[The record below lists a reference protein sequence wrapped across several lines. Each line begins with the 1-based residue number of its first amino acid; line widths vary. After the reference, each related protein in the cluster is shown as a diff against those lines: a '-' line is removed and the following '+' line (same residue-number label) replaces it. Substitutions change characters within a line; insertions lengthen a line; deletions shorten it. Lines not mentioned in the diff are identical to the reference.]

1 MNINLQSINVYS
13 FIDLKNNLYNYSFFH
28 STILIN
34 LTLLFTSILVFPQ
47 NQGLLNL
54 SNFKIDRITTE
65 QGLSQSTVEC
75 IFRDSRGFMWFGTEE
90 GLNKFDGYK
99 FTVYK
104 NNHRDTTSINSEAV
118 FSIHEDSQGII
129 WIGTIDGGLNRF
141 DRNTEIFSA
150 YKNDPEN
157 SNSISDNK
165 VNIIFESKNLPGVL
179 WLGTENGGLNRFEI
193 SSGKFTRYLH
203 DTTSTNSISSNRV
216 FSIIES
222 KAYPGILWIATHN
235 GLNKFDYTNNTFKH
249 YKQSKQDK
257 NSLSDNSI
265 WTIYEL
271 PWLPGV
277 IWIGTKNGLNSFEI
291 GTETFTHFFHNPVS
305 SNSLSHNEV
314 TSLQGSPEEPGV
326 LYAGTRG
333 GGLNKLI
340 ISFDKSEEKILFKNI
355 NYIHLKNEPGNN
367 SSLSSDY
374 VFSLFEDQNQPGV
387 LWVGTFDS
395 GITKIY
401 KSKKK
406 FNTYR
411 NNPDDKNSLVNN
423 VVWCIFEDSRN
434 RIWVGTHE
442 GMSEITRN
450 IGSKTHFKNYVH
462 SDINQNTI
470 GGNIVTSITEVPP
483 GSEILWIGTYGGG
496 LTKLNQFGSKDRP
509 IQFTHL
515 KNNPADPNTISSNS
529 VLTLCPSKYDNNIL
543 WIGTTRGGLNRY
555 SISENLFSSYKND
568 PQNLNT
574 ISSNTVQVIWESIN
588 SLDVLWIGTIGG
600 GLNKFNKSKQ
610 TFESFRF
617 DANNSNSISSDIVLS
632 LYQSQSDPDILWIG
646 TAEGGLN
653 KLNIKTEKFTVYTT
667 DNGLPNNI
675 INAITEDNDGYL
687 WLSTNRG
694 LSRFDPKNNSFR
706 NYDVHDGLQDN
717 EFNGGAFFKSS
728 TGEIFFGGMN
738 GFNSFFPSEIL
749 DNPNIPPIVI
759 TDFKIFNRSV
769 LLRKNNSEIPADY
782 DLIYLDKTISE
793 TELLTLSYKHNFFSF
808 DFAALDFAA
817 PNKNTYA
824 YKLEGFDADWIYSG
838 NRRYASYTNL
848 DPGEYIFRVKGA
860 NNDGVWN
867 DDGTFVKIIITPP
880 FWKTWWFLTIFWS
893 IVVVTVLVTA
903 RYVTTRKLKKQI
915 EKLERE
921 REMEKERTR
930 ISRDMHDEVGSS
942 LTEIAIISEIVKKNI
957 NKPEEVVGHLN
968 NISSQIAEIIDN
980 ISQIIWAINPKND
993 PLENL
998 ISYIRQFGKNYL
1010 GKAGVKCRFLVE
1022 EKLPDFHLSAE
1033 VRRNVFLVFKEAL
1046 NNVVKHSGANEVI
1059 AKIDILDSKMALEI
1073 IDNGKGIE
1081 KKNGFGN
1088 GLNNMQRR
1096 VEEINGEFNLSSEV
1110 GNGTIIKL
1118 TVPLY
1123 K

>member
-1 MNINLQSINVYS
+1 MFNPRSKITKFSRVLHQ
-13 FIDLKNNLYNYSFFH
+13 FIV
-28 STILIN
+28 LIN

-47 NQGLLNL
+47 NPSSSSL

-65 QGLSQSTVEC
+65 HGLSQSTVEC

-90 GLNKFDGYK
+90 GLNKFDGYN

-118 FSIHEDSQGII
+118 FSIHEDSEGII

-141 DRNTEIFSA
+141 DRNKETFSA

-165 VNIIFESKNLPGVL
+165 VNIIFESNNLPGVL
-179 WLGTENGGLNRFEI
+179 WLGTENGGLNKFEI
-193 SSGKFTRYLH
+193 SSGKFTHYLP
-203 DTTSTNSISSNRV
+203 DTTHTNSISSNRV

-235 GLNKFDYTNNTFKH
+235 GLNRFDYTNNTFKH
-249 YKQSKQDK
+249 YKQSKHDK
-257 NSLSDNSI
+257 NSLSENSI

-277 IWIGTKNGLNSFEI
+277 IWIGTKNGLNSFDI
-291 GTETFTHFFHNPVS
+291 GSETFTHFFHNPAS
-305 SNSLSHNEV
+305 SNSLSHNEI

-340 ISFDKSEEKILFKNI
+340 ISVDKSEGKILFKDI
-355 NYIHLKNEPGNN
+355 SFIRLKNEPGNN
-367 SSLSSDY
+367 NSLSSDY

-406 FNTYR
+406 FNTFR
-411 NNPDDKNSLVNN
+411 NNPDDKNSLINN
-423 VVWCIFEDSRN
+423 VVWCIFEDSRK
-434 RIWVGTHE
+434 RLWVGTHE

-450 IGSKTHFKNYVH
+450 IGTETRYKNYVH
-462 SDINQNTI
+462 SDINQNSI
-470 GGNIVTSITEVPP
+470 SSDVVTSIVEIPY
-483 GSEILWIGTYGGG
+483 GSEVLWIGTYGGG
-496 LTKLNQFGSKDRP
+496 LTQLNQSGSKDRR
-509 IQFTHL
+509 IQFTHF

-529 VLTLCPSKYDNNIL
+529 VLTLCPSKYDENIL

-555 SISENLFSSYKND
+555 SISENIFFSYKND

-588 SLDVLWIGTIGG
+588 SPDVLWVGTIGG
-600 GLNKFNKSKQ
+600 GLNKFHKSKQ

-617 DANNSNSISSDIVLS
+617 DAKNSNSISSDIILS
-632 LYQSQSDPDILWIG
+632 LYQSQSDSDILWIG

-653 KLNIKTEKFTVYTT
+653 KFDIKTEKFTVFTT
-667 DNGLPNNI
+667 ENGLPNNI
-675 INAITEDNDGYL
+675 INAITEDDDGYL

-706 NYDVHDGLQDN
+706 NYDIHDGLQDN

-728 TGEIFFGGMN
+728 SGEIFFGGMN
-738 GFNSFFPSEIL
+738 GFNSFFPSQIL

-769 LLRKNNSEIPADY
+769 LLRKDNSEIPVDY
-782 DLIYLDKTISE
+782 DLIYLEKTISE
-793 TELLTLSYKHNFFSF
+793 TELLTLSHTHNFFSF

-867 DDGTFVKIIITPP
+867 NEGTFVKIIITPP
-880 FWKTWWFLTIFWS
+880 FWKTWWFLSIFWS
-893 IVVVTVLVTA
+893 IVAITVLGTA

-968 NISSQIAEIIDN
+968 SISSQIAEIIDN

-1010 GKAGVKCRFLVE
+1010 GKAGVKCKFLVE

-1046 NNVVKHSGANEVI
+1046 NNVVKHSGADEVI
-1059 AKIDILDSKMALEI
+1059 AKINILDSKMALEV

-1081 KKNGFGN
+1081 KKSSFGN

-1096 VEEINGEFNLSSEV
+1096 IEEINGEFILTSSI